1 MLYQLKQPNKIENLY
16 AYQLVHQNN
25 PMIRII
31 EALRE
36 KEFGLIMNSNLFFI
50 RSKFI
55 FDLTKINR

>member
-1 MLYQLKQPNKIENLY
+1 
-16 AYQLVHQNN
+16 
-25 PMIRII
+25 MIRII

-36 KEFGLIMNSNLFFI
+36 KEFLLIMNSNLFFI